1 MSQFVGA
8 ARTKLGKDRFAAEW
22 AQGKAMSPE
31 EAVEYA
37 VGRRAMKPS
46 PRVTASVR

>member
-8 ARTKLGKDRFAAEW
+8 ARAKLGKDRFAAEW
-22 AQGKAMSPE
+22 ARGKAMSLE

-37 VGRRAMKPS
+37 VGRRDETEP
-46 PRVTASVR
+46 